1 MKKTFEIIKPER
13 ITLVDQLRGLE
24 VGQEVEIDLSQYKVS
39 SIRQAANRLKLAGII
54 LTVSERGQRYKT
66 KVKRMA

>member
-54 LTVSERGQRYKT
+54 LTVSERGERYKT